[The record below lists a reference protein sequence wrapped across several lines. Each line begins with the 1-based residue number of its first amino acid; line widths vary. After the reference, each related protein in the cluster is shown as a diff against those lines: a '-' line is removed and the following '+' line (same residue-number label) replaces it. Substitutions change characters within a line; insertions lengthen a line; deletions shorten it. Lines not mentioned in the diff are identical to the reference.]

1 VSGGD
6 RTGSSTQ
13 VPVVRHAWAPMATSY
28 HARHLMSSFPKVP
41 ALAAPTQY
49 QKPPGEAAGS
59 SRASQTGGGGVRRR
73 NGLTGGEVLSAH
85 DYRDE
90 GVC

>member
-41 ALAAPTQY
+41 ALVVPTQY
-49 QKPPGEAAGS
+49 RKPPAEVAGS
-59 SRASQTGGGGVRRR
+59 PRASRAKGKRRS
-73 NGLTGGEVLSAH
+73 GLIGGEIMSVH
-85 DYRDE
+85 DYLDE